1 MMRRLRPRESVAI
14 NLDGAQDQ
22 LDCYVKSVN
31 GAVATL
37 GRFGGL
43 PPQLRAA
50 LSPGLLGY
58 LSFSFD
64 GERVALRGVATVD
77 CATEPDFAFVGLDG
91 IKMPERRNVHR
102 LWIARV
108 DHATRA
114 AVCTIGDD
122 GLGITEPLET
132 VTVDLSLGGVLVE
145 RRQRMGIGPL
155 IRIDL
160 FFGVDPNPVRCTG
173 KVARLTVTH
182 MGIRFVEMQES
193 DRIRLAAILRRQE
206 RKTTA
211 A

>member
-14 NLDGAQDQ
+14 HLDGAQDQ
-22 LDCYVKSVN
+22 IDCYVKSVN
-31 GAVATL
+31 GAVAVL

-43 PPQLRAA
+43 PPQLRRA

-58 LSFSFD
+58 LSFSLD
-64 GERVALRGVATVD
+64 GEPVALRGVTTVD

-91 IKMPERRNVHR
+91 IKMPERRSDV
-102 LWIARV
+102 RV
-108 DHATRA
+108 DLATRA
-114 AVCTIGDD
+114 TVCTVGDD
-122 GLGITEPLET
+122 GLGITEPRET

-155 IRIDL
+155 VRIDL

-182 MGIRFVEMQES
+182 MGVRFVEMQDS

-206 RKTTA
+206 RKTA
-211 A
+211 AA